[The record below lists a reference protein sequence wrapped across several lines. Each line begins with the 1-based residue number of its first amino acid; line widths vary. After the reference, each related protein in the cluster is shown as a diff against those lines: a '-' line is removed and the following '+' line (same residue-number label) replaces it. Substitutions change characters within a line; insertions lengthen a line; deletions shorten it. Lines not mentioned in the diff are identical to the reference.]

1 MKKLSMVAA
10 MTAFATLLLGACSP
24 RDDAGGDDAAGG
36 GAAEGPNPTR
46 NAYFGDLHVHT
57 RYSFDAFIFGTTTDP
72 NDAYE
77 FAKGGT
83 IKHPAGFDMQLD
95 RPLDFQA
102 VADHGMYLGM
112 LPAMTEEDSPVY
124 GHPIAADLRVAEEAD
139 ERRGIF
145 VGMGPYLRGDP
156 GTEEH
161 LNMDV
166 VRGAWSKIVEA
177 AEVHNDPGNFTA
189 FIGYEFTSSG
199 YERDNLHRNV
209 IFRGSEHPDAPFSR
223 LDSQNPEDLWAA
235 MDGWRDQGIEALA
248 IPHNSNGSGGRMFEM
263 EKFYGDPF
271 DDEYSD
277 VRMRNEPIVE
287 MTQVK
292 GTSDTHPALS
302 PNDEWADF
310 EIMPYKIA
318 TTIISDPPGSYVRDA
333 LIRGLRLAD
342 GGLANPYKFGLIGAS
357 DTHVSAGSF
366 EEDNYWSKVGILD
379 AEPQLRG
386 SVPGTGANQTLGD
399 ETQQSDASMRTGDGS
414 GRTFRDTYYYTW
426 GASGLA
432 GVWAEENTREAIF
445 DAMRRKETFATSGPR
460 MKIRFFAGDFEDG
473 DLDDAEFLTK
483 AYAEGVPMGGD
494 LLAADDG
501 LGADVR
507 GHGDA
512 RFDGGA
518 AAAAAGDQGIVA
530 GRRRRRGR
538 LRRRL
543 LRRRRGRP
551 DHQPLPRQRRNGRSR
566 DVRHQRRRRRR
577 RTEGGLDRP
586 RLRGL
591 RSRLLLRPRTREPH
605 LPLVDLGRH
614 ARRRRA
620 APGHLADHPGTRLV
634 LPYLVQRGLTAC
646 VADTGYAG
654 SLPR

>member
-1 MKKLSMVAA
+1 MKKLTMLAA
-10 MTAFATLLLGACSP
+10 MTAFAAFLLGACSP
-24 RDDAGGDDAAGG
+24 SDDAGGDDEAAGA

-342 GGLANPYKFGLIGAS
+342 GGLDEPVQVRPHRRQRHPRLRRLVRGGQLLVQGRDPGRRAAAS
-357 DTHVSAGSF
+357 RLRARHRRQPDAGRC
-366 EEDNYWSKVGILD
+366 DPAVGRGD
-379 AEPQLRG
+379 AHRRRLGPHLPRHLLLHLGRLR
-386 SVPGTGANQTLGD
+386 PRRRLGRG
-399 ETQQSDASMRTGDGS
+399 EH
-414 GRTFRDTYYYTW
+414 
-426 GASGLA
+426 
-432 GVWAEENTREAIF
+432 
-445 DAMRRKETFATSGPR
+445 PR
-460 MKIRFFAGDFEDG
+460 G
-473 DLDDAEFLTK
+473 DLRRHA
-483 AYAEGVPMGGD
+483 AQGD
-494 LLAADDG
+494 LRHLRPAHQDP
-501 LGADVR
+501 LL
-507 GHGDA
+507 
-512 RFDGGA
+512 
-518 AAAAAGDQGIVA
+518 
-530 GRRRRRGR
+530 RRR
-538 LRRRL
+538 LRRRRPGRRRVPDQGL
-543 LRRRRGRP
+543 RRGSAHGRRPAGHRCRPRRRRSLSSRCAIRWGR
-551 DHQPLPRQRRNGRSR
+551 RCSGCR
-566 DVRHQRRRRRR
+566 
-577 RTEGGLDRP
+577 
-586 RLRGL
+586 
-591 RSRLLLRPRTREPH
+591 
-605 LPLVDLGRH
+605 
-614 ARRRRA
+614 
-620 APGHLADHPGTRLV
+620 
-634 LPYLVQRGLTAC
+634 
-646 VADTGYAG
+646 
-654 SLPR
+654 